1 MKALV
6 EDKLD
11 RVQDA
16 LAAVKEAR
24 RKAEVEAARLKVERT
39 SLMMKIKTA
48 KDEVSSLHSQ
58 ERKDKEAMEEDY

>member
-1 MKALV
+1 M

-24 RKAEVEAARLKVERT
+24 RNAEVEAARLKVERT
-39 SLMMKIKTA
+39 SLMMKIKMA